1 MVKRIFNIRN
11 TSNGNV
17 GMGKPI
23 SKNLKWVKYK
33 ILIKTIYCRKT
44 MAITTTTTKAVTQ
57 RTEPNPE
64 STHSPTAAQSTP
76 PPTTATTPSISQKS
90 TPAAAST
97 STEAHQHRETE
108 RKDTTLPKGQTA
120 GAKRKQPSST
130 EQEGAAAAKRNKPTT
145 SNVPPPIAPAEHP
158 WYESGTSDN
167 IDGQIILWVKA
178 EKVPNQKRI
187 YSKMT
192 DEEKLTT
199 AFNNQRIRNGEIEYI
214 KELTGINIRLMGKNT
229 PMGIPGNGYYD
240 YTNPEHKLAVIKV
253 GTKTKTA
260 MQKQLEE
267 EIKQLTTQQKAPEPT
282 VNPTIV
288 ATAVAKEVQE
298 SEKERDAVKPLTEL
312 TINYKGD
319 HNRLYLYE
327 DIKQLEG
334 EVMQVSKNTIKVKKQ
349 PDSYNISFNAHSDN
363 DLWRIITKEKL
374 QIEEMNLI
382 YNTIIQM
389 WAENKGL

>member
-1 MVKRIFNIRN
+1 M
-11 TSNGNV
+11 
-17 GMGKPI
+17 P
-23 SKNLKWVKYK
+23 
-33 ILIKTIYCRKT
+33 
-44 MAITTTTTKAVTQ
+44 ITTTTTKAVTQ

-64 STHSPTAAQSTP
+64 STHSPTAARSTP

-145 SNVPPPIAPAEHP
+145 SNVPPPPIAPAEHP
-158 WYESGTSDN
+158 WYESGTPDN
-167 IDGQIILWVKA
+167 IDGQIIIWVKA

-214 KELTGINIRLMGKNT
+214 KALTGINIRLMGKNT

-298 SEKERDAVKPLTEL
+298 SEKEKDAVKPLTEL

-319 HNRLYLYE
+319 HNILYLYE

-334 EVMQVSKNTIKVKKQ
+334 EFMQVSRNTIKVKKQ